1 MRINRAGRPVSLR
14 SSGICLPLFGRHRVA
29 ELSDGDRGGAKRA
42 CPHGL
47 PRRYC
52 RHTRCLP
59 AYGLR
64 REIMGLLMISTDRD
78 VPAFPHF
85 PGPVISPRI
94 RTLTLV
100 WLLGL
105 HTRRH
110 CGGERCAGCCCAGCH
125 HQRTSLPRRGPT
137 ATDGVALRPR
147 SVQATG
153 VAGISGSNGRP
164 ADRHAA
170 HFECKPPGRDP
181 AGRGGFSVR
190 WMRRWPSAQPRC
202 PSRFRCRLGGL
213 RKDAP
218 SSGSI
223 PIATPWTDGS
233 CTTSA
238 ACWTSAW

>member
-1 MRINRAGRPVSLR
+1 MWCVSIELEGL
-14 SSGICLPLFGRHRVA
+14 SHYDRVA
-29 ELSDGDRGGAKRA
+29 FACRFLDDTELQSFLTATEAVRSA

-78 VPAFPHF
+78 FPAFPHF

-125 HQRTSLPRRGPT
+125 HQRTSLPRQAPT
-137 ATDGVALRPR
+137 ATDGVALRAP
-147 SVQATG
+147 VC
-153 VAGISGSNGRP
+153 AGYRCC
-164 ADRHAA
+164 RH
-170 HFECKPPGRDP
+170 FWIERETCR
-181 AGRGGFSVR
+181 
-190 WMRRWPSAQPRC
+190 
-202 PSRFRCRLGGL
+202 PSRCSFRM
-213 RKDAP
+213 
-218 SSGSI
+218 
-223 PIATPWTDGS
+223 
-233 CTTSA
+233 
-238 ACWTSAW
+238 